1 MFYNK
6 MVVATNNAH
15 KLKEIAAILG
25 QEIELLSLKDIQCFA
40 DLPETADTLEGNA
53 RQKAMYIYENYGMD
67 CFADD
72 TGLEVEALGGAPGVF
87 SARYAGEG
95 HDSEANMQ
103 KLLKEL
109 AGKENRKAQFRTVIC
124 LIRNGKEH
132 LFEGIVKGEIIQE
145 KRGGE
150 GFGYDPIFVP
160 EGYDLTFAEL
170 GDDVKNTI
178 SHRARAVEKL
188 CQFLLNA

>member
-1 MFYNK
+1 MFDNK
-6 MVVATNNAH
+6 IVVATNNAH

-40 DLPETADTLEGNA
+40 DIPETADTLEGNA